1 VRQPYSYLV
10 PIPNSLLKNSS
21 TGLHFN
27 QSAARNAE
35 KKQQNK
41 DYSFLTFLS
50 AFYSFVVMSSL
61 LYERG
66 RRGQD
71 PLVLGAAFVLPEEE
85 IRRPGYFG
93 LLAGR
98 KVFATVLRHSYIYIF
113 IDSHKCIQPRVF
125 YSFLL

>member
-1 VRQPYSYLV
+1 
-10 PIPNSLLKNSS
+10 
-21 TGLHFN
+21 
-27 QSAARNAE
+27 
-35 KKQQNK
+35 
-41 DYSFLTFLS
+41 
-50 AFYSFVVMSSL
+50 MSSL

-98 KVFATVLRHSYIYIF
+98 KVFAIVLLTLFQMFRIGRTIWPVGGRFSSSLNLTLF
-113 IDSHKCIQPRVF
+113 V
-125 YSFLL
+125 